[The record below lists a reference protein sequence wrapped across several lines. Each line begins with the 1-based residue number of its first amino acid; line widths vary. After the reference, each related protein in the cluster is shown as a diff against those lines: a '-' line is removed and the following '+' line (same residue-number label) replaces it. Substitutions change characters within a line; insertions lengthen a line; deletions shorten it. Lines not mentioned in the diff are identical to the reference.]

1 MRDLMIRPSRFGF
14 PNQLDSFFDDILRTP
29 FWGQHDGKYLPAV
42 DIAESDN
49 EYSLTFELPGI
60 DKKDIKVG
68 IEDGVLTVSG
78 ERKLSREEKGDN
90 YIRTEI
96 AGGSFRR
103 SFTLPKTVD
112 VGRISADY
120 KDGFLKVKLGKSE
133 VAKPKQIEVK
143 VS

>member
-1 MRDLMIRPSRFGF
+1 MRNLMLRPSQLGF
-14 PNQLDSFFDDILRTP
+14 PGQLDSFFDDFLRTP
-29 FWGQHDGKYLPAV
+29 FWGQNDGKYLPAV
-42 DIAESDN
+42 DIAESEND
-49 EYSLTFELPGI
+49 YTLTFELPGI

-78 ERKLSREEKGDN
+78 ERKLSREEKGEN
-90 YIRTEI
+90 FIRTEI
-96 AGGSFRR
+96 AGGSFSR

-112 VGRISADY
+112 VAKISAEY
-120 KDGFLKVKLGKSE
+120 KDGLLTVKLGKSD